1 MKKFMEN
8 ATSMDD
14 LKNAIVDLQKREDK
28 KGFYIFIAIITALL
42 IATLC
47 MVVCFLK
54 KKMNDDY
61 DEDWDCDWDDDSAEN
76 DFDCCCTDKD
86 VDTSVK
92 VEKL

>member
-8 ATSMDD
+8 TSSIDD
-14 LKNAIVDLQKREDK
+14 LKSAIMDLQKREDK

-54 KKMNDDY
+54 KKIDEDC
-61 DEDWDCDWDDDSAEN
+61 DEDWNCDWDGDCADDEY
-76 DFDCCCTDKD
+76 DCCCTDKD